1 MLRLET
7 SAKKAVRCVAY
18 SPDGTLLASGGE
30 DRVVKLWALPG
41 GELVGTLAGHAAAV
55 YAVAFHPDGTELVSG
70 GGQAELRRWS
80 IPDGMAHPPVELPRG
95 MRSVHFVAGL
105 TFHRSG
111 DLLAVT
117 RRPGGGGSVAGGRV
131 GRVSKPTFNAW
142 TWYSVPGVYAAA
154 LHPWGRN
161 VAVAAAG
168 AGTTGVVRR
177 VAWSGDPAGL
187 KGFSLP
193 SRAMA
198 LAFDPSGKRLAA
210 AVLQHV
216 HTWETAKKGAAVEL
230 KGHAKQ
236 VRGIAFTPDGR
247 YLLSAALDGLVI
259 RWEVATGRE
268 VNRFDWQLGPLYA
281 IAVAPDGLTAA
292 VAGDGVAVFDL
303 EG

>member
-7 SAKKAVRCVAY
+7 STKKSVRCVAY
-18 SPDGTLLASGGE
+18 SPDGGLLASAGE
-30 DRVVKLWALPG
+30 DRAVKLWSLPD
-41 GELVGTLAGHAAAV
+41 GEPLDTLAGHTAAV

-80 IPDGMAHPPVELPRG
+80 VTAGTGLTEIEILQDRQRFE
-95 MRSVHFVAGL
+95 FVAGL
-105 TFHRSG
+105 TFHHSG

-117 RRPGGGGSVAGGRV
+117 RTTGGGGSVAGGRV
-131 GRVSKPTFNAW
+131 SRVFGPVFNAVA
-142 TWYSVPGVYAAA
+142 WYSIPEVFAAA
-154 LHPWGRN
+154 LRPSGRN
-161 VAVAAAG
+161 VAVAAG
-168 AGTTGVVRR
+168 GSTSSIVHLIKWNGNTVGMK
-177 VAWSGDPAGL
+177 SYP
-187 KGFSLP
+187 LP

-198 LAFDPSGKRLAA
+198 LAFDPPGKRLAA
-210 AVLQHV
+210 AVGQKV
-216 HTWETAKKGAAVEL
+216 HTWELAKKGAITEL
-230 KGHAKQ
+230 AGHAKQ

-268 VNRFDWQLGPLYA
+268 VNRFDWKLGPLYA